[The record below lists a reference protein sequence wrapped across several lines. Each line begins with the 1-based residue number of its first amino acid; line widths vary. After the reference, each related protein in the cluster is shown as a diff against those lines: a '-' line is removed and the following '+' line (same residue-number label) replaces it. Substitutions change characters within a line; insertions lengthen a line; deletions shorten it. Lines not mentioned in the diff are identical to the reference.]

1 MVKHLAKIIILIM
14 LIILLASCSLKRS
27 NPLDPNGNED
37 IIVPEPVTGI
47 TYTTSSQ
54 NQIPCWV
61 KITWTANNE
70 NNTDGYY
77 IYRGMG
83 YYSSY
88 TLVGDVTTNEFMHS
102 SADDP
107 SVQPKIDFY
116 YRISAYKICPEGKLE
131 GRRSEPYW
139 VRIN

>member
-1 MVKHLAKIIILIM
+1 MAKLFVKIM
-14 LIILLASCSLKRS
+14 LILLTVFLDSCSLKRS

-70 NNTDGYY
+70 NNTDGYC

-107 SVQPKIDFY
+107 SVQPKIDYY

-139 VRIN
+139 VRIP

>member
-1 MVKHLAKIIILIM
+1 MAKLFVKIM
-14 LIILLASCSLKRS
+14 LILLTVFLGSCSLKRS
-27 NPLDPNGNED
+27 NPLDPNGNGD

-88 TLVGDVTTNEFMHS
+88 ALVGDVTTNEFMHS

-139 VRIN
+139 VRIP

>member
-1 MVKHLAKIIILIM
+1 MVKHLAKITILIM
-14 LIILLASCSLKRS
+14 LITLIASCSLKRS
-27 NPLDPNGNED
+27 NPLDPNGNGD
-37 IIVPEPVTGI
+37 ITVPEPVTGI
-47 TYTTSSQ
+47 SHTTSSQ
-54 NQIPCWV
+54 HQNPCWV
-61 KITWTANNE
+61 NIKWVANSAS
-70 NNTDGYY
+70 NTDGYF

-88 TLVGDVTTNEFMHS
+88 ALVGDVKTNEFMHS

-116 YRISAYKICPEGKLE
+116 YRISAYKIYPEGKLE

-139 VRIN
+139 VRIP

>member
-88 TLVGDVTTNEFMHS
+88 ALVGDVTTNEFMHS

-107 SVQPKIDFY
+107 SVQPKIDYF

-139 VRIN
+139 VRIP